1 MLSTRKLISRPT
13 SLTTTRSNQQLEDA
27 RLLGREELIP
37 HVTTGCGGQG
47 ISVVHVE
54 ALAPFR
60 PPGQLV
66 CADPDDQELC
76 AGIWP
81 VAALARNGEARS
93 MTTGATPRG

>member
-1 MLSTRKLISRPT
+1 
-13 SLTTTRSNQQLEDA
+13 
-27 RLLGREELIP
+27 
-37 HVTTGCGGQG
+37 VTTGCGGQG

>member
-1 MLSTRKLISRPT
+1 
-13 SLTTTRSNQQLEDA
+13 
-27 RLLGREELIP
+27 
-37 HVTTGCGGQG
+37 VTTGSGGQG
-47 ISVVHVE
+47 ISVVRVE

-81 VAALARNGEARS
+81 VATLARSVEARS
-93 MTTGATPRG
+93 MTTGATPPRPPLRGAADVARWPRRQHPTRFLPSTHGHL